1 MVITAT
7 TTYNLDSLKVFQ
19 QVAARHVNPKYY
31 AGLRIF
37 YLLAGVAG
45 LGIGVYY
52 TLAVFGGDHDIVTI
66 ALAGLGIYMG
76 IQMLIMGVQ
85 YYDYFAK
92 RAMASIPEGGHK
104 NYYSFEKDQIVL
116 SNQARSGS
124 YSYTQFGYVYET
136 KNYFLFYINVKN
148 GYVLEKAGIENAT
161 SDQLRQLL
169 DSKCTYPVIQLND
182 I

>member
-7 TTYNLDSLKVFQ
+7 TNYSLDGLKVFQ

-31 AGLRIF
+31 AALRIF
-37 YLLAGVAG
+37 YLLAGAAAM
-45 LGIGVYY
+45 GIGVYF
-52 TLAVFGGDHDIVTI
+52 LFAVIGGDHDLVSI
-66 ALAGLGIYMG
+66 ALVGLGIYMG
-76 IQMLIMGVQ
+76 AQLLNMGIQ

-92 RAMASIPEGGHK
+92 RAMASIPGSGLR
-104 NYYSFEKDQIVL
+104 NFYSFEKDQIVL

-124 YSYTQFGYVYET
+124 YSYTQFGYIYET

-161 SDQLRQLL
+161 SDQLRELL
-169 DSKCTYPVIQLND
+169 NSKCTYPVIQLTD